1 MRARITPLFAALSLA
16 ALPGVCAAQDVT
28 ANLTIVP
35 EGGSRL
41 AGGYAPI
48 RLTLAAE
55 KPAGLTKAPEMAVPM
70 YGLLKYGDSSVIVA
84 LDQPEGKPAV
94 LYVDSNGNGD
104 LTDDAKPEWSARPYK
119 GQGGADLTQYQG
131 AVKATLA
138 LGGKPTPVSLGMYM
152 FDPKDPGRAALK
164 NTLLYYRDFV
174 FKGDIALGGKKYP
187 IIVDDMGMTGDFANP
202 AKMSFMIDVNNN
214 GKYERKG
221 EIYPFAAPFNIGGTT
236 YEIKKLSGDKLTLQK
251 SAKTVAEVLP
261 APDQSVGKS
270 VIRFTATTTDGTA
283 VSFPDTFKGKIVLLD
298 FWATWCGP
306 CIAEL
311 PNLTAAYEKFNSQ
324 GFEVLGISLD
334 QPNASEKLAAFCK
347 DKNMPWKQVYDG
359 KFWQAE
365 IAQKFD
371 VNAIPHAV
379 LVDGDTGMIL
389 ASTADRRGPALRGPE
404 LLKTIEAAL
413 AKKKGGVATVK

>member
-48 RLTLAAE
+48 RLALAAE

-236 YEIKKLSGDKLTLQK
+236 YEIKQLTGDKLTLQK

-261 APDQSVGKS
+261 APDQRWHGCILPGYVQRKDRPAGLLGNL
-270 VIRFTATTTDGTA
+270 VRALYCGTPEPDG
-283 VSFPDTFKGKIVLLD
+283 GLR
-298 FWATWCGP
+298 
-306 CIAEL
+306 
-311 PNLTAAYEKFNSQ
+311 
-324 GFEVLGISLD
+324 EVQHPGLRGSGN
-334 QPNASEKLAAFCK
+334 QS
-347 DKNMPWKQVYDG
+347 
-359 KFWQAE
+359 
-365 IAQKFD
+365 
-371 VNAIPHAV
+371 
-379 LVDGDTGMIL
+379 
-389 ASTADRRGPALRGPE
+389 GPAKRQRKAGRVL
-404 LLKTIEAAL
+404 
-413 AKKKGGVATVK
+413 